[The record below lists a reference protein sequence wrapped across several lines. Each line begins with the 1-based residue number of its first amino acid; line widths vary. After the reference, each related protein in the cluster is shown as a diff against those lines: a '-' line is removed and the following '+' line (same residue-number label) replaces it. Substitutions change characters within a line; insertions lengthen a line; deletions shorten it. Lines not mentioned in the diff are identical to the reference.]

1 MPRLIAFNNIS
12 LDGFFTGADGDIGW
26 THRSQP
32 DPEYDAFVSS
42 NASGGGMLVLGRVT
56 YEMMASFWPTP
67 MAAEQMPAVA
77 AGMNSMPKLVFSR
90 TLREPAWSNARV
102 FAGDIAAE
110 IGRLK
115 AEGSLDMAILGSGS
129 IVAQLAA
136 ERLIDEYQIVL
147 NPVVLGSGR
156 SQFAGLRTP
165 QSLHLSK
172 VRSFANGKT
181 YLSYDA
187 VHSPTPG
194 HPPIPNPPGD
204 SR

>member
-1 MPRLIAFNNIS
+1 MARLIAFNNIS
-12 LDGFFTGADGDIGW
+12 LDGFFSAADGGIGW
-26 THRSQP
+26 THQSQP
-32 DPEYDAFVSS
+32 DAEYDAFVSS

-67 MAAEQMPAVA
+67 MAAEQMTAVA

-90 TLREPAWSNARV
+90 TLREPAWSNTRV

-110 IGRLK
+110 IRRLK

-129 IVAQLAA
+129 IVAQLAD
-136 ERLIDEYQIVL
+136 EGLIDEYQVVL

-156 SQFAGLRTP
+156 SQFAGLATP
-165 QSLHLSK
+165 QSLRLSK

-187 VHSPTPG
+187 VHT
-194 HPPIPNPPGD
+194 PIPGNAPPPNPTGD
-204 SR
+204 FR